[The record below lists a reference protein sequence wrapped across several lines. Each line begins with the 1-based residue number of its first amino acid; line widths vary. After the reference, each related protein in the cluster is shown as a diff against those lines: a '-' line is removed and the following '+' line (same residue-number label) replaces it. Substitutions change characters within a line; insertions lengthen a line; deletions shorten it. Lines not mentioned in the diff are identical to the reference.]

1 MCKGMIL
8 RDKSEWRTI
17 ILIVICYAIWI
28 FALFG
33 LAEVSLFGTALLL
46 VPTIT
51 LHSSLQHECLHGHPF
66 RSQILNDAIVSLPL
80 GLFIP
85 YLRFKNS
92 HLKHHLNSRI
102 CDPYDDPESWYL
114 AQPFWQRLPTFI
126 KLLLQLNNTL
136 VGRLVL
142 GPAIALV
149 RLIVSDVQ
157 AIYAGHASV
166 RNAWI
171 LHMSLALPVIVLVVV
186 WSPLDLG
193 YYLLCCY
200 GGLSLLMIRT
210 YLEHQ
215 AEESLRARSV
225 IIEDRGVLSLLFL
238 NNNLHAVHHAYPA
251 VAWHKLPGLYKTNR
265 KRFLAMN
272 KGYRFDSYW
281 QVIRLFALR
290 RKEPVAY
297 PTKHEILK

>member
-1 MCKGMIL
+1 M

-17 ILIVICYAIWI
+17 FLIVICYAIWI
-28 FALFG
+28 GAVIG
-33 LAEVSLFGTALLL
+33 LAEVSTLVTVILL

-66 RSQILNDAIVSLPL
+66 RSQLLNDAIVSIPL

-85 YLRFKNS
+85 YLRFKDS

-114 AQPFWQRLPTFI
+114 AQPFWQRLPVFF
-126 KLLLQLNNTL
+126 KLMLQLNNTL
-136 VGRLVL
+136 IGRLVL

-149 RLIVSDVQ
+149 RLIVSDCQ
-157 AIYAGHASV
+157 AIFAGHTSV

-171 LHMSLALPVIVLVVV
+171 THIVLAVPVLCVVTW
-186 WSPLDLG
+186 WSPLHLS
-193 YYLLCCY
+193 YYLVCCY

-215 AEESLRARSV
+215 AEESVRARSV
-225 IIEDRGVLSLLFL
+225 IIEDCGIFSLLFL

-251 VAWHKLPGLYKTNR
+251 VAWHKLPELYSSNR

-272 KGYRFDSYW
+272 KGYRFDNYW
-281 QVIRLFALR
+281 QIIRLFALR
-290 RKEPVAY
+290 QKEPVIY
-297 PTKHEILK
+297 PSKPGHLK